1 MAVTDIDAS
10 THHFLTE
17 LSSQADELRKGVETA
32 RRERDEA
39 AARLADLEKRLAD
52 SMAAL
57 RALQVYTGETPGAAA
72 GDREADT
79 ANVPNGTHALSI
91 EEAILRV
98 LRANSGLTPL
108 EIAQRVD
115 VLGVKSSASSVRA
128 RLSKLVKQRT
138 LRRDGKSRYS
148 LAVAGSEA
156 TQNP

>member
-1 MAVTDIDAS
+1 
-10 THHFLTE
+10 
-17 LSSQADELRKGVETA
+17 
-32 RRERDEA
+32 
-39 AARLADLEKRLAD
+39 
-52 SMAAL
+52 MAAV
-57 RALQVYTGETPGAAA
+57 RALQVYTGETPGATA
-72 GDREADT
+72 GDRAADT
-79 ANVPNGTHALSI
+79 ANGPNGTHALSI

-115 VLGVKSSASSVRA
+115 AMGVKSSASSVRA

-138 LRRDGKSRYS
+138 LRRDGNSRYS